1 VLREFAIIKARMDT
15 IHDILHSFINHL
27 VPHEGNDYRP
37 HLLQRGAM
45 ILMLMLILL
54 SFLAANFQALLWQS
68 SDWLVGAVLP
78 AVVVDLTNA
87 ERANLALP
95 TLTRNLVLDQA
106 ATLKAQDMAKNSYF
120 SHDSPTGV
128 TPWHWFKEAGYP
140 FVHAGENLAVYFS
153 DSSEVVDAWMNSPTH
168 RANIVGNQYREI
180 GVGVARGTYDGF
192 DTVFVV
198 QMFGAP
204 AAVPVVR
211 EVVAADLS
219 GVTAVPAPLAIATE
233 EVNLATVATENTS
246 TQPMVAGEMS
256 DTPESNIVVGEN
268 ESETALITTEPAT
281 DSDIMGMEEATMSM
295 DTATPAAAFAE
306 EARTV
311 MGAAEAI
318 SLYSGMAASSTNL
331 APAQYSTVDLEAEA
345 APQVAVL
352 ATEPS
357 KLLQLI
363 YLVLGGITALVLLFS
378 VLLEWRHHRPVQTA
392 YGIVLLM
399 IMAGLFYV
407 HTTIVAGAIIQ

>member
-1 VLREFAIIKARMDT
+1 MDT
-15 IHDILHSFINHL
+15 LHDILHSLINHL
-27 VPHEGNDYRP
+27 IPHEGNDYRP

-45 ILMLMLILL
+45 ILMLLLIML

-78 AVVVDLTNA
+78 AVVVDLTNT
-87 ERANLALP
+87 ERADLALP
-95 TLTRNLVLDQA
+95 TLTRNPVLDAA

-128 TPWHWFKEAGYP
+128 TPWHWFKEAGYI
-140 FVHAGENLAVYFS
+140 FAHAGENLAVYFS
-153 DSSEVVDAWMNSPTH
+153 DSSEVVEAWMNSPTH

-198 QMFGAP
+198 QMFGTPAIPATPPVAVAP
-204 AAVPVVR
+204 LPVVT
-211 EVVAADLS
+211 EAPV
-219 GVTAVPAPLAIATE
+219 PLAIATE
-233 EVNLATVATENTS
+233 QTNLATVATES
-246 TQPMVAGEMS
+246 TPTEPLVAGEMS
-256 DTPESNIVVGEN
+256 DVPEPDAPMTPYGVESGAVPAPERMGEPV
-268 ESETALITTEPAT
+268 TTVAT
-281 DSDIMGMEEATMSM
+281 DEAPSSN
-295 DTATPAAAFAE
+295 ATPSAVFAE

-311 MGAAEAI
+311 IGAAEAI

-331 APAQYSTVDLEAEA
+331 TPVPYTTVDLETAEA
-345 APQVAVL
+345 PKVAVL

-363 YLVLGGITALVLLFS
+363 YLVLGGITALVLLLS

-392 YGIVLLM
+392 YGIVLLL
-399 IMAGLFYV
+399 IMAGLFYA
-407 HTTIVAGAIIQ
+407 HTSIIAGAVIQ

>member
-1 VLREFAIIKARMDT
+1 MDT
-15 IHDILHSFINHL
+15 IHDILHSLINHL

-45 ILMLMLILL
+45 ILMLFLISL

-78 AVVVDLTNA
+78 AVVVDLTNS
-87 ERANLALP
+87 ERADLALP
-95 TLTRNLVLDQA
+95 KLIRNPVLDEA
-106 ATLKAQDMAKNSYF
+106 ATLKAQDMARNSYF
-120 SHDSPTGV
+120 SHDSPSGV
-128 TPWHWFKEAGYP
+128 TPWHWFKEAGYT
-140 FVHAGENLAVYFS
+140 FAHAGENLAVYFS

-198 QMFGAP
+198 QMFGTP
-204 AAVPVVR
+204 AAVPAAR
-211 EVVAADLS
+211 EIVATLPVATES
-219 GVTAVPAPLAIATE
+219 PVPLAIATE
-233 EVNLATVATENTS
+233 QSNLATVATETTPS
-246 TQPMVAGEMS
+246 APLVAGEMS
-256 DTPESNIVVGEN
+256 DTPESDEAVISNN
-268 ESETALITTEPAT
+268 SETDTMTTGAAASSVTGTMDEVTMP
-281 DSDIMGMEEATMSM
+281 MEN
-295 DTATPAAAFAE
+295 ATPAAAFAE

-318 SLYSGMAASSTNL
+318 SLYSGMAASSSNL
-331 APAQYSTVDLEAEA
+331 QPAPYTTVDLEAEA
-345 APQVAVL
+345 APKVAVL

-363 YLVLGGITALVLLFS
+363 YLILGGITALVLLLS